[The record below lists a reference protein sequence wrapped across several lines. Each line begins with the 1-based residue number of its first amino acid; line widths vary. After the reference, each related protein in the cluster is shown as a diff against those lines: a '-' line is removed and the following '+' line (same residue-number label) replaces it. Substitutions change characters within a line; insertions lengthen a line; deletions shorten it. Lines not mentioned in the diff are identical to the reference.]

1 MIFTVTLNPAVDKTL
16 SIPNFNIGQVN
27 RVESLR
33 VDAGGKGI
41 NVSKTVKEL
50 KGESIAFGFI
60 GGKSG
65 EFIKEYLDAIGI
77 KNDFIWINNEIRT
90 NIKIVDTANNTFT
103 DINEA
108 GPTVSPKDLEK
119 IMKKILDAAYENSVL
134 VLSGSI
140 PNGLGSSTYKDIIE
154 YVSSKNVKVILDAE
168 GELFIE
174 GIKAQP
180 YLVKPNKYELEKAF
194 NIKIDNDLVLI
205 EVCRKIIDMGVKYV
219 VVSLGEK
226 GSIMVSKDKVL
237 KAKGLK
243 VDVKSTV
250 GAGDSMVAALALSIE
265 RHYEMDYA
273 LRFAAATST
282 ANVMTEG
289 TQTAEYEVINEL
301 INKIEIEEINM

>member
-16 SIPNFNIGQVN
+16 RIPNFSVGQVN

-50 KGESIAFGFI
+50 KGESTAFGFI

-65 EFIKEYLDAIGI
+65 EYIKEYLDAIGI
-77 KNDFIWINNEIRT
+77 KNDFLWINSDIRT
-90 NIKIVDTANNTFT
+90 NIKIVDTINNTFT

-108 GPTVSPKDLEK
+108 GPTVSQKDLEK

-154 YVSSKNVKVILDAE
+154 YVSPKNVKVILDAE
-168 GELFIE
+168 GELFTE
-174 GIKAQP
+174 GIKASP

-205 EVCRKIIDMGVKYV
+205 EVCRKVIAMGVKYV
-219 VVSLGEK
+219 VVSLGEN
-226 GSIMVSKDKVL
+226 GSVMVSKDKVL

-265 RHYEMDYA
+265 RNYEMDYA

-301 INKIEIEEINM
+301 INKIEIVEINM

>member
-16 SIPNFNIGQVN
+16 SIPDFSIGQVN
-27 RVESLR
+27 RVEALR

-41 NVSKTVKEL
+41 NVSKTIKEL
-50 KGESIAFGFI
+50 KGESTAFGFI

-65 EFIKEYLDAIGI
+65 EYIKEYLDAVEIE
-77 KNDFIWINNEIRT
+77 NDFLWINKDTRT
-90 NIKIVDTANNTFT
+90 NIKIVDTLNNTFT

-108 GPTVSPKDLEK
+108 GPTVSEKDLEK
-119 IMKKILDAAYENSVL
+119 IKKKIFDSVDENSVL

-154 YVSSKNVKVILDAE
+154 YVSSKNVKTILDAE

-174 GIKAQP
+174 GIKASP

-194 NIKIDNDLVLI
+194 NISIENDLVLI
-205 EVCRKIIDMGVKYV
+205 DACRKVIAMGVKYV
-219 VVSLGEK
+219 VVSLGEN
-226 GSIMVSKDKVL
+226 GSVMVSKDRVL

-265 RHYEMDYA
+265 RKYDLDYA

-289 TQTAEYEVINEL
+289 TQTAEYEVIKEL

>member
-16 SIPNFNIGQVN
+16 SIPNFSIGQVN

-41 NVSKTVKEL
+41 NVSKTIKEL
-50 KGESIAFGFI
+50 KGESTALGFI
-60 GGKSG
+60 GGKNG
-65 EFIKEYLDAIGI
+65 EFIKEYLDSIKI
-77 KNDFIWINNEIRT
+77 KNDFIWINDEIRT
-90 NIKIVDTANNTFT
+90 NIKIVDTINNTFT

-108 GPTVSPKDLEK
+108 GPIVSEKDLEK
-119 IMKKILDAAYENSVL
+119 IKKKIFDSVDENSVL

-140 PNGLGSSTYKDIIE
+140 PNGLESSTYKNIIE
-154 YVSSKNVKVILDAE
+154 YVSSKNVKTILDAE

-174 GIKAQP
+174 GIKASP

-194 NIKIDNDLVLI
+194 NIKIENDLVLI
-205 EVCRKIIDMGVKYV
+205 DACQKVIAMGVKYV
-219 VVSLGEK
+219 VVSLGEN
-226 GSIMVSKDKVL
+226 GSILVCKDKVL

-265 RHYEMDYA
+265 RNYDMECA
-273 LRFAAATST
+273 LRLAAAVST
-282 ANVMTEG
+282 ASVMREG
-289 TQTAEYEVINEL
+289 SQIAEYEVVNEL
-301 INKIEIEEINM
+301 INKVEIEKISM